1 MSAPDIDEINRIRK
15 SIGLPLLPS
24 ASTAASEAKDGPS
37 FKAATADS
45 DDDSDAEPASTLDT
59 REAAGYENFQK
70 LQADKRR
77 QVERQR
83 RKEALQKARNQEE
96 INKRLEGKGL
106 ADLAGDSDAKNWLKN
121 SKKRQAEIAR
131 QRAEQTARE
140 LAEREELARVQ
151 YTSKDLAGVKV
162 AHEVGDFE
170 DGEGEQILT
179 LQDAEILKDDGSED
193 EDVLENAEIIAK
205 DKLKE
210 KLDLKKKRTAYDVH
224 ADESNGLLS
233 QYDDKKRKA
242 FTLDERGS
250 GVQER
255 EVKRQAV
262 GEKLKNTI
270 SLDILKPE
278 AVSDYKEIKIK
289 KPKKTKKKSSRK
301 REEDDDDIFPAQAA
315 GDAMD
320 VDVARAPAAPV
331 KAAQSTVIDDEDLS
345 NALSFGRRAAL
356 KKQKRRPEDIAKQL
370 KEEEEEEAAAAAVE
384 EGGLTLDETSNFLDN
399 LSSRPRSPSPRARAR
414 KQTTEEP
421 ASEPKASPDLDNDH
435 PMAESTG
442 TWDNSNLATVRQPSA
457 TPNIATTG
465 IDEEEDISTGLG
477 ATLSL
482 LRKRKGLDEG
492 PNTSDRNQ
500 LGIQRQNFITEA
512 RLRELRAE
520 QDARAQREGDRA
532 SGRMTQMSARE
543 REEYA
548 RNQNS
553 RREQQSSIAAA
564 AAFNRDYKPDVQL
577 KYVDDKGRSLNQKE
591 AFKQLSHMFHGKG
604 SGKGKTEKEMKKR
617 EREEQ
622 AKRRGVLSTDGA
634 GLTTGGGIA
643 QAMGKQKGQ
652 AGVRLG

>member
-1 MSAPDIDEINRIRK
+1 
-15 SIGLPLLPS
+15 LPS
-24 ASTAASEAKDGPS
+24 ASPAASEVKDGPS

-59 REAAGYENFQK
+59 REAAGYENFQR
-70 LQADKRR
+70 LQEEKRR

-83 RKEALQKARNQEE
+83 RKEALQRARNQEE
-96 INKRLEGKGL
+96 INRRLEGRGL
-106 ADLAGDSDAKNWLKN
+106 ADLAGDGDAKSWLKN
-121 SKKRQAEIAR
+121 SKKRQTEIAR

-140 LAEREELARVQ
+140 LAEREEQARTQ

-255 EVKRQAV
+255 EAKRQAI

-278 AVSDYKEIKIK
+278 AVSDYMEIKIK
-289 KPKKTKKKSSRK
+289 KPKKTKKKSTRK
-301 REEDDDDIFPAQAA
+301 REENDDIFPAQAA
-315 GDAMD
+315 GGAMD
-320 VDVARAPAAPV
+320 VDVVRAPAAPV
-331 KAAQSTVIDDEDLS
+331 KATQSAVIDDEDLS

-399 LSSRPRSPSPRARAR
+399 LSSRPRSPSPKARTR

-421 ASEPKASPDLDNDH
+421 IVRQTMTPDSDNDH
-435 PMAESTG
+435 PMAESSE
-442 TWDNSNLATVRQPSA
+442 TWDNSNLAPAYQTS
-457 TPNIATTG
+457 TPNLATTG
-465 IDEEEDISTGLG
+465 LDEEEDISTGVG
-477 ATLSL
+477 AAMEL
-482 LRKRKGLDEG
+482 LRKRKALDDA
-492 PNTSDRNQ
+492 PSTSDRNQ
-500 LGIQRQNFITEA
+500 LGIQRQTFITDA

-520 QDARAQREGDRA
+520 EDARAQREGDRA
-532 SGRMTQMSARE
+532 SGRMKQMSARE

-548 RNQNS
+548 RSQNS

-577 KYVDDKGRSLNQKE
+577 KYVDEKGRSMNQKE
-591 AFKQLSHMFHGKG
+591 AFKHLSHAFHGKG

-622 AKRRGVLSTDGA
+622 AKRRGVLSADGA

-643 QAMGKQKGQ
+643 QAMGKQRGQ